1 MLYYLLK
8 YLLFPVLICFSLKIE
23 QCRGNNVDSLFE
35 ELISK
40 LISNSLD
47 EADIILEVISQKIDA
62 SNYNNVIKYY
72 NAKYYYEASVGNY
85 AESKYYATL
94 AYDKAE
100 AKLNNCSASNLDAIY
115 NMASVAIND
124 KKYKVADILL
134 DKLIGK
140 NKKCNENNQR
150 NLLLLYQTKAYIN
163 YTSGQFLKAIDD
175 YKFMLTMPDSL
186 FNNEY
191 EKGTVHY
198 NLAGSLKGSQFL
210 KESILEYD
218 KAFIYF
224 NSSSNALSR
233 RLAKQCLIKKA
244 EILIDLKSTNK
255 AMELLLAVQSNYNS
269 EHWNDRLHM
278 NFSKIYSLNHDYP
291 KSREHGLNSIVF
303 LNKRH
308 SHNSSDF
315 HISEIISEY
324 LRISIA
330 SPNYEIDTLFELV
343 DLGFD
348 ILLGSDVNL
357 STLQKINTSNIRNIP
372 IFIHLLDS
380 YIELLIEHNGIE
392 RNLIELFKLRQNT
405 ISQFYSRYGD
415 NSLFLQNGDKY
426 FENIESIFKHSKKL
440 RTGDIVYLLDASKL
454 FLLENER
461 SKFYRSRMTENKAD
475 SILKLVVE
483 YDYLVD
489 RLKVVRFQEKDSTL
503 KKDISLR
510 IFQLNSKRDLV
521 MRDFALENNNDF
533 DAIDFKINQCRLIC
547 PYLRFYQG
555 VNSSFSFFIMK
566 DTFIISNITWEF
578 EERNILR
585 RVISNNTKFDF
596 NSQNFAFAI
605 ETWAKDLKILGDRL
619 IPSRCFSEDFLNL
632 TIIPDG
638 TLNYLP
644 FELLLTEDVDTTKP
658 INWFDLPYLFKK
670 VNINYQYSARLA
682 AMDRETNP
690 KNNGVLAFAPKY
702 KGYVSDDRAFG
713 NLIYNQRELESIK
726 KYFPG
731 EFYGGADA
739 DKKTFLEKASDF
751 KVIHLASHAM
761 ADNENPE
768 LSSLFFTDINQDS
781 TQSPLYPYEIQST
794 PLNADLVVLSACQ
807 SGTGKLHRG
816 EGVFSLARN
825 FIAAGAKSVVNSLWK
840 VDDESTSRLMGYFY
854 ENLAKGQRKS
864 EALRNA
870 KLTFLENADAMTSH
884 PYFWSGFVLIGD
896 DSPIVKKSNKIW
908 WIPGGLLLLIAVGW
922 ITHKRI
928 NPKVFLYQA
937 A

>member
-1 MLYYLLK
+1 MFAKTYSIVSFSAELDLLLSNSWQIFRQFDYSK
-8 YLLFPVLICFSLKIE
+8 YLD
-23 QCRGNNVDSLFE
+23 Q
-35 ELISK
+35 
-40 LISNSLD
+40 
-47 EADIILEVISQKIDA
+47 
-62 SNYNNVIKYY
+62 VIKSNDYF
-72 NAKYYYEASVGNY
+72 NSIDHNTMTIQIFEGNRYYY
-85 AESKYYATL
+85 
-94 AYDKAE
+94 
-100 AKLNNCSASNLDAIY
+100 
-115 NMASVAIND
+115 
-124 KKYKVADILL
+124 
-134 DKLIGK
+134 
-140 NKKCNENNQR
+140 
-150 NLLLLYQTKAYIN
+150 
-163 YTSGQFLKAIDD
+163 FLRR
-175 YKFMLTMPDSL
+175 
-186 FNNEY
+186 FNNE
-191 EKGTVHY
+191 V
-198 NLAGSLKGSQFL
+198 SL
-210 KESILEYD
+210 
-218 KAFIYF
+218 
-224 NSSSNALSR
+224 
-233 RLAKQCLIKKA
+233 
-244 EILIDLKSTNK
+244 
-255 AMELLLAVQSNYNS
+255 
-269 EHWNDRLHM
+269 
-278 NFSKIYSLNHDYP
+278 
-291 KSREHGLNSIVF
+291 
-303 LNKRH
+303 
-308 SHNSSDF
+308 
-315 HISEIISEY
+315 
-324 LRISIA
+324 
-330 SPNYEIDTLFELV
+330 
-343 DLGFD
+343 
-348 ILLGSDVNL
+348 
-357 STLQKINTSNIRNIP
+357 
-372 IFIHLLDS
+372 
-380 YIELLIEHNGIE
+380 
-392 RNLIELFKLRQNT
+392 
-405 ISQFYSRYGD
+405 
-415 NSLFLQNGDKY
+415 
-426 FENIESIFKHSKKL
+426 
-440 RTGDIVYLLDASKL
+440 
-454 FLLENER
+454 
-461 SKFYRSRMTENKAD
+461 
-475 SILKLVVE
+475 
-483 YDYLVD
+483 
-489 RLKVVRFQEKDSTL
+489 VRFQTNNLDNLTKIILNNMFFGNMRSAQINKASLEICSFL
-503 KKDISLR
+503 FKDIEVKNL
-510 IFQLNSKRDLV
+510 
-521 MRDFALENNNDF
+521 DF
-533 DAIDFKINQCRLIC
+533 
-547 PYLRFYQG
+547 
-555 VNSSFSFFIMK
+555 
-566 DTFIISNITWEF
+566 
-578 EERNILR
+578 
-585 RVISNNTKFDF
+585 
-596 NSQNFAFAI
+596 
-605 ETWAKDLKILGDRL
+605 
-619 IPSRCFSEDFLNL
+619 L